1 MPWECS
7 EEDNFMDE
15 TGGKQEG
22 KRRHK
27 TRPWTLK
34 DSEVLYKKKNQPIV
48 GGRWR
53 RDTEQIKESMRLLW
67 FEYEMSP

>member
-1 MPWECS
+1 
-7 EEDNFMDE
+7 MDE

-27 TRPWTLK
+27 SGDCEARPWALK

-48 GGRWR
+48 KGEKAEIQNKSKRAWGYCGL
-53 RDTEQIKESMRLLW
+53 IMKC
-67 FEYEMSP
+67 PP

>member
-1 MPWECS
+1 
-7 EEDNFMDE
+7 MDE

-34 DSEVLYKKKNQPIV
+34 DSEVLYKKKNQSIV
-48 GGRWR
+48 WGGGKKGYR
-53 RDTEQIKESMRLLW
+53 TN
-67 FEYEMSP
+67 